1 MSNQPN
7 VLLLTADHWPAS
19 LLGAAGHPA
28 IETPTL
34 DNLARNGIRFTNAYT
49 ECPVCIPARR
59 TLLTGTSPR
68 RHGDRTFQVER
79 EMPEVSTIADVF
91 RSNGYQTYASG
102 KLHVYPPRARAGFCL
117 LYTSPSPRD

>member
-1 MSNQPN
+1 MAEQPN

-34 DNLARNGIRFTNAYT
+34 DNLARNGVRFTNAYT

-59 TLLTGTSPR
+59 TLLTGTTPKS
-68 RHGDRTFQVER
+68 HGDRTFQVEMK
-79 EMPEVSTIADVF
+79 MPDIVDF
-91 RSNGYQTYASG
+91 
-102 KLHVYPPRARAGFCL
+102 P
-117 LYTSPSPRD
+117 